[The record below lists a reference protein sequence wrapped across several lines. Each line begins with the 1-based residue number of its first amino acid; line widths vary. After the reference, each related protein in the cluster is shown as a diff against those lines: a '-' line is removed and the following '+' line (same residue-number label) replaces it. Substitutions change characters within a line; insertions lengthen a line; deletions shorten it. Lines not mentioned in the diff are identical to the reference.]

1 MASSSDAS
9 SHDSSLY
16 ESTSRSH
23 DTPDTTDANASGIV
37 RFELNAERVD
47 GSRESTRLRATPYAS
62 GASQAT
68 NVSHT

>member
-9 SHDSSLY
+9 SHDSLLY
-16 ESTSRSH
+16 DSTSKSH
-23 DTPDTTDANASGIV
+23 DTDETTDANASGIV
-37 RFELNAERVD
+37 RLELNGDRVD

-68 NVSHT
+68 SVSHT